1 MKATIDTI
9 MRPKHV
15 PSDAERR
22 AALAIILAIS
32 EAIRELGQVPA
43 GELYAVMMAKGMTL
57 AQFEAIIGQL
67 EGAKLV
73 RRESSHLLTW
83 IGPHG
88 GVK

>member
-9 MRPKHV
+9 MQPQRI
-15 PSDAERR
+15 PSEVERR
-22 AALAIILAIS
+22 AALAIILAVS
-32 EAIRELGQVPA
+32 EAIRELGEVPA
-43 GELYAVMMAKGMTL
+43 GELYALMMAKGMTL

-73 RRESSHLLTW
+73 RRESSHLLRW

-88 GVK
+88 KEG